1 MQTTDITPQPGP
13 DVLIITAS
21 NVLIIFFVI
30 SAIIYVLHY
39 YKKPHMSLDISEML
53 ISPTTITT
61 IMLIIALLGPVSVNF
76 YPSILRGHS
85 VYICGMTWQT
95 IGFDLSSLMFGA
107 LFLIVSLPF
116 MFLRLVF
123 VYQIYKYYQGLVTRK
138 RTFIVGVLS
147 EIQFPL
153 LNFFIAPFA
162 IGSPS
167 FVVFLAIPIPLL
179 LIIGLAILYSVKV
192 PFPADGWKELD
203 TDQDWW
209 EANTQ
214 S

>member
-13 DVLIITAS
+13 SVLLFTVS

-30 SAIIYVLHY
+30 SAIIYTLHF
-39 YKKPHMSLDISEML
+39 YKKPHMSLDISGMA

-61 IMLIIALLGPVSVNF
+61 IMLIIALFGPVSINF
-76 YPSILRGHS
+76 YPDPWFGPM
-85 VYICGMTWQT
+85 VYFCGMTWQT
-95 IGFDLSSLMFGA
+95 IGFNLSYLMFSA
-107 LFLIVSLPF
+107 LLLLVSIPF

-153 LNFFIAPFA
+153 ITFFIMPFT
-162 IGSPS
+162 IGNPS
-167 FVVFLAIPIPLL
+167 LTSFIAIPIPLL
-179 LIIGLAILYSVKV
+179 LLVGLVILYFVNL
-192 PFPADGWKELD
+192 PLPTDGWKELD
-203 TDQDWW
+203 TSQDWW
-209 EANTQ
+209 ETKTQ